1 MANKRNK
8 EEAMQRSHRRWAL
21 ILILVG
27 LQASACT
34 HKSDMPSQS
43 KPAKTEVVQGTDLSR
58 VTLSPKAAE
67 RLDIK
72 TAPLSEEQVGSRK
85 RFVGGEVVARPAG
98 AAADGSKVW
107 VRVPLSPGDLR
118 TVAPGQP
125 VRVVPLGG
133 EANGKAGTTAR
144 AVKSDA
150 KEPAALH
157 YAVDSAQ
164 GLAPGQKVR
173 VEMALS
179 GAGTRKVVP
188 HAAVLYDAK
197 GKAWVYTNP
206 EPLVFVRHGV
216 SVDYIDGDRE
226 VLSDGPNPG
235 MAVVTVGAA
244 ELLGTEYGRK

>member
-1 MANKRNK
+1 
-8 EEAMQRSHRRWAL
+8 MQRSHRRWAL

-67 RLDIK
+67 RLDIQ
-72 TAPLSEEQVGSRK
+72 TAPVSEQQIGSRK
-85 RFVGGEVVARPAG
+85 RLVGGEVVARPAG

-118 TVAPGQP
+118 TVAPGQA
-125 VRVVPLGG
+125 VRVVALGG
-133 EANGKAGTTAR
+133 DVNGKAGMTAR
-144 AVKSDA
+144 AVRSDA

-216 SVDYIDGDRE
+216 SVDYIDGDRA
-226 VLSDGPNPG
+226 VLSDGPAAG
-235 MAVVTVGAA
+235 VAVVTVGAA